1 MENRV
6 YFAPCADYGEEA
18 VRAAFDRL
26 LPEGALDFVTPG
38 MRVGIKVNLVSA
50 MKPESAGV
58 THPALVRELCRR
70 LVERGAEVI
79 VGDSPGGPYN
89 APLLANVYRVSGMG
103 IVEEVGAKLNRDYS
117 QEDITFADAVEAR
130 RFTATA
136 WLTRVDAVI
145 NFAKLKTHG
154 MMAYSGTVKNLFGT
168 IPGTL
173 KPEYH
178 FSHPEASRFADMLV
192 DLNEYWKCRL
202 NIVDGVVGMEGNG
215 PTAGEP
221 RYVGVLLASPSPYAV
236 DVVAA
241 DLMGLTPADVPTVAA
256 AGRRG
261 LGPTTTAEVE
271 VDPAV
276 YDFRVSDYKL
286 IEMASVVEF
295 NHLLPGFLGRLAG
308 KLAPRLLTSR
318 PAPKKS
324 ECIGCEKC
332 KNICPAKAIRMKKK
346 IPVIDRS
353 ACIRCFC
360 CQEFCPVGAMKV
372 KRTAVARLL
381 NHKKANK
388 KEP

>member
-6 YFAPCADYGEEA
+6 YFAPCADYGEET

-26 LPEGALDFVTPG
+26 LPEGALDFVTAG
-38 MRVGIKVNLVSA
+38 MTVGIKVNLVSA

-89 APLLANVYRVSGMG
+89 AALMANVYRVAGMG
-103 IVEEVGAKLNRDYS
+103 AVEEVGAKLNRDFS
-117 QEDITFADAVEAR
+117 QEDIEFADAVEAR
-130 RFTATA
+130 RFVGTS
-136 WLTRVDAVI
+136 WLCRVDAII

-154 MMAYSGTVKNLFGT
+154 MMAYSGATKNLFGT

-173 KPEYH
+173 KLEYH
-178 FSHPEASRFADMLV
+178 FSHPEAARFADMLV

-202 NIVDGVVGMEGNG
+202 NIVDAVVGMEGNG
-215 PTAGEP
+215 PTAGDA
-221 RYVGVLLASPSPYAV
+221 RHVGVLLASPSPYAL

-241 DLMGLTPADVPTVAA
+241 DLMGLDPMAVPTVVAA
-256 AGRRG
+256 NRRA
-261 LGPTTTAEVE
+261 LGPGGIADIE

-276 YDFRVSDYKL
+276 YEFRVPDYKL
-286 IEMASVVEF
+286 IETGSVVEF
-295 NHLLPGFLGRLAG
+295 STMLPGFLGRFVG

-318 PAPKKS
+318 PNPKKS

-332 KNICPAKAIRMKKK
+332 KNVCPAKAITMKNK
-346 IPVIDRS
+346 IPVIDRK

-372 KRTAVARLL
+372 KRPAVARLL
-381 NHKKANK
+381 NHKKSKK

>member
-26 LPEGALDFVTPG
+26 LQGGALDFVTPG

-58 THPALVRELCRR
+58 THPALVRELCRH

-79 VGDSPGGPYN
+79 VGDSPGGPYT
-89 APLLANVYRVSGMG
+89 AALLANVYRVSGMTM
-103 IVEEVGAKLNRDYS
+103 VEEVGAKLNRDYS
-117 QEDITFADAVEAR
+117 QEDITFAEAVEAR

-136 WLTRVDAVI
+136 WLTKVDAVI

-154 MMAYSGTVKNLFGT
+154 MMAYSGAVKNLFGT

-178 FSHPEASRFADMLV
+178 FSHPDASRFADMLV
-192 DLNEYWKCRL
+192 DLNEYWKCKL
-202 NIVDGVVGMEGNG
+202 NLVDAIVGMEGNG

-221 RYVGVLLASPSPYAV
+221 RYVGALLASPSPYAV

-241 DLMGLTPADVPTVAA
+241 DLMGLTPVDVPTVAA

-261 LGPTTTAEVE
+261 LGPTTPAEVE
-271 VDPAV
+271 VDPTV
-276 YDFRVSDYKL
+276 YDLRVSDYKL
-286 IEMASVVEF
+286 IEMSSVVEF
-295 NHLLPGFLGRLAG
+295 NHLLPGILGRLAG

-332 KNICPAKAIRMKKK
+332 KNICPAKAIVMKKK

-372 KRTAVARLL
+372 KRTAIARLL
-381 NHKKANK
+381 NHKKSNK

>member
-6 YFAPCADYGEEA
+6 YFAPCADYGEET

-38 MRVGIKVNLVSA
+38 MRVAIKVNLVTA

-70 LVERGAEVI
+70 LCERGAEVI

-89 APLLANVYRVSGMG
+89 AAMMATVYRVSGMTA
-103 IVEEVGAKLNRDYS
+103 VEEVGAKLNRDFGQY
-117 QEDITFADAVEAR
+117 EVEFPEAREAR

-136 WLTRVDAVI
+136 WLRDADAII

-154 MMAYSGTVKNLFGT
+154 MMGYSGAVKNLFGT

-173 KPEYH
+173 KLEYH
-178 FSHPEASRFADMLV
+178 FSHPDATRFSDMLV

-202 NIVDGVVGMEGNG
+202 SLVDAVVGMEGNG

-221 RYVGVLLASPSPYAV
+221 RFVGALIASPSPYAV

-241 DLMGLTPADVPTVAA
+241 DLMGLEPTAVPTVTAA
-256 AGRRG
+256 AARG
-261 LGPTTTAEVE
+261 LGPATLADCDMPAEVRDLR
-271 VDPAV
+271 VP
-276 YDFRVSDYKL
+276 DFKR
-286 IEMASVVEF
+286 IETGNVVEF
-295 NHLLPGFLGRLAG
+295 SSLLPGWLGRVAG

-318 PAPKKS
+318 PTPKGR

-332 KNICPAKAIRMKKK
+332 KNICPAHAIVMKKK
-346 IPVIDRS
+346 RPVIDRT

-372 KRTAVARLL
+372 KRPFVARLL
-381 NHKKANK
+381 NHKKSK
-388 KEP
+388 KG

>member
-18 VRAAFDRL
+18 VKAAFDRL
-26 LPEGALDFVTPG
+26 LPEGALDFVTEG
-38 MRVGIKVNLVSA
+38 MTVGVKVNLVSA

-89 APLLANVYRVSGMG
+89 AALMANVYRVSGMG
-103 IVEEVGAKLNRDYS
+103 AIEEVGAKLNRDFS
-117 QEDITFADAVEAR
+117 QENIEFADAVEAR
-130 RFTATA
+130 RFIGTS
-136 WLTRVDAVI
+136 WLCRVDAII

-154 MMAYSGTVKNLFGT
+154 MMAYSGATKNLFGT

-173 KPEYH
+173 KLEYH
-178 FSHPEASRFADMLV
+178 FSHPEATRFADMLV

-215 PTAGEP
+215 PTAGDA
-221 RYVGVLLASPSPYAV
+221 RHVGVLLASPSPYAL

-241 DLMGLTPADVPTVAA
+241 ALMGLDPMAVPTVVAA
-256 AGRRG
+256 SRRT
-261 LGPTTTAEVE
+261 LGPSSTADIE

-276 YDFRVSDYKL
+276 YQFRVPDYKL
-286 IEMASVVEF
+286 IETGSVVEF
-295 NHLLPGFLGRLAG
+295 SSLLPGFLGRFVG

-318 PAPKKS
+318 PGPKKS

-332 KNICPAKAIRMKKK
+332 KNVCPAKAITMKNKL
-346 IPVIDRS
+346 PVIDRK

-372 KRTAVARLL
+372 KRPAVARLL
-381 NHKKANK
+381 NHNKSKK

>member
-26 LPEGALDFVTPG
+26 LPEGTLDFVTSG

-89 APLLANVYRVSGMG
+89 AALLSNVYRVSGMG
-103 IVEEVGAKLNRDYS
+103 AVEEVGATLNRDYS
-117 QEDITFADAVEAR
+117 QEDVVFDGAVEAR

-136 WLTRVDAVI
+136 WLGRVDAII

-154 MMAYSGTVKNLFGT
+154 MMAYSGAVKNLFGT

-178 FSHPEASRFADMLV
+178 FNYPDASRFADMLV

-202 NIVDGVVGMEGNG
+202 NIVDAVVGMEGNG
-215 PTAGEP
+215 PTAGVP
-221 RYVGVLLASPSPYAV
+221 RHVGVLLASPSPYAV

-256 AGRRG
+256 ANHRG
-261 LGPTTTAEVE
+261 LGPIACTEVE

-276 YDFRVSDYKL
+276 HDFRVPDYKL

-295 NHLLPGFLGRLAG
+295 NHLLPGVLGRLAG

-318 PAPKKS
+318 PTPKKR

-332 KNICPAKAIRMKKK
+332 KNICPAKAIVMKKK
-346 IPVIDRS
+346 VPVIDRET
-353 ACIRCFC
+353 CIRCFC

-372 KRTAVARLL
+372 KRPFVARLL

>member
-6 YFAPCADYGEEA
+6 YFAPCADYGEET

-26 LPEGALDFVTPG
+26 LPEGALDFVTEG
-38 MRVGIKVNLVSA
+38 MRVAVKVNLVTA

-70 LVERGAEVI
+70 LRERGAEVI

-89 APLLANVYRVSGMG
+89 AAMMATVYRVSGMAA
-103 IVEEVGAKLNRDYS
+103 VEEVGAKLNRDYG
-117 QEDITFADAVEAR
+117 QYEVEFPEAREAR

-136 WLTRVDAVI
+136 WLRDADAII

-154 MMAYSGTVKNLFGT
+154 MMGYSGAVKNLFGT

-173 KPEYH
+173 KLEYH
-178 FSHPEASRFADMLV
+178 FSHPDATRFADMLV

-202 NIVDGVVGMEGNG
+202 SFVDAVVGMEGNG
-215 PTAGEP
+215 PTAGGP
-221 RYVGVLLASPSPYAV
+221 RFVGALLASPSPYAV

-241 DLMGLTPADVPTVAA
+241 DLMGLEPSAVPTVTAA
-256 AGRRG
+256 AARG
-261 LGPTTTAEVE
+261 LGPATLADCDMPTEVRDLR
-271 VDPAV
+271 VP
-276 YDFRVSDYKL
+276 DFKR
-286 IEMASVVEF
+286 IETGAVVEF
-295 NHLLPGFLGRLAG
+295 SSLLPGWLGRVAG

-318 PAPKKS
+318 PTPKRR

-332 KNICPAKAIRMKKK
+332 KNICPAHAIVMKKK
-346 IPVIDRS
+346 RPVIDRS

-372 KRTAVARLL
+372 KRPAVARFL
-381 NHKKANK
+381 NHKKSKK

>member
-6 YFAPCADYGEEA
+6 YFAPCADYGEET

-26 LPEGALDFVTPG
+26 LPEGALDFVTAG
-38 MRVGIKVNLVSA
+38 MTVGIKVNLVSA

-89 APLLANVYRVSGMG
+89 AALMANVYRVAGMG
-103 IVEEVGAKLNRDYS
+103 AVEEVGAKLNRDFS
-117 QEDITFADAVEAR
+117 QEDIEFADAVEAR
-130 RFTATA
+130 RFVGTS
-136 WLTRVDAVI
+136 WLCHVDAII

-154 MMAYSGTVKNLFGT
+154 MMAYSGATKNLFGT

-173 KPEYH
+173 KLEYH
-178 FSHPEASRFADMLV
+178 FSHPEAARFADMLV

-202 NIVDGVVGMEGNG
+202 NIVDAVVGMEGNG
-215 PTAGEP
+215 PTAGDA
-221 RYVGVLLASPSPYAV
+221 RHVGVLLASPSPYAL

-241 DLMGLTPADVPTVAA
+241 DLMGLDPMAVPTVVAA
-256 AGRRG
+256 NRRA
-261 LGPTTTAEVE
+261 LGPGGIADVE

-276 YDFRVSDYKL
+276 YEFRVPDYKL
-286 IEMASVVEF
+286 IETGSVVEF
-295 NHLLPGFLGRLAG
+295 STMLPGFLGRFVG

-318 PAPKKS
+318 PNPKKS

-332 KNICPAKAIRMKKK
+332 KNVCPAKAITMKNK
-346 IPVIDRS
+346 IPVIDRK

-372 KRTAVARLL
+372 KRPAVARLL
-381 NHKKANK
+381 NHKKSKK

>member
-6 YFAPCADYGEEA
+6 FFAPCADYGEET

-26 LPEGALDFVTPG
+26 LPDGALDFVTVG
-38 MRVGIKVNLVSA
+38 MKIGIKVNLVSA

-70 LVERGAEVI
+70 LIERGAEVI
-79 VGDSPGGPYN
+79 VGDSPGGPYT
-89 APLLANVYRVSGMG
+89 AALMANVYRVSGMG
-103 IVEEVGAKLNRDYS
+103 AVEEVGAKLNRDFS
-117 QEDITFADAVEAR
+117 QEDIAFADAAEAR

-136 WLTRVDAVI
+136 WLGKVDAVI

-154 MMAYSGTVKNLFGT
+154 MMAYSGSVKNLFGT
-168 IPGTL
+168 IPGTMKL
-173 KPEYH
+173 EYH
-178 FSHPEASRFADMLV
+178 FSHPEAPRFADMLV

-202 NIVDGVVGMEGNG
+202 NILDGVVGMEGNG

-221 RYVGVLLASPSPYAV
+221 RHVGVLLASPSPYAL

-241 DLMGLTPADVPTVAA
+241 DLMGLDPNAVPTVAA
-256 AGRRG
+256 AHRRG
-261 LGPTTTAEVE
+261 LGPCECAAVE

-276 YDFRVSDYKL
+276 YDFRVPDYKL
-286 IEMASVVEF
+286 IETGSVVEF
-295 NHLLPGFLGRLAG
+295 SALLPGFLGRFVG
-308 KLAPRLLTSR
+308 KLAPHLLTSR
-318 PAPKKS
+318 PSPKRS

-332 KNICPAKAIRMKKK
+332 KNICPAKAITMKNK
-346 IPVIDRS
+346 IPVIDRKV
-353 ACIRCFC
+353 CIRCFC

-372 KRTAVARLL
+372 KRPFVARLL

-388 KEP
+388 KET